1 MRFYGLSDREV
12 MSMPVRRFTSLYR
25 AMEQIALEEE
35 AQALSIHHNGKP
47 GDRMKEILS
56 KLRGKDVDV
65 GDMPVQAMVLMNTP
79 GISVEREPGYIEQL
93 RARQKA
99 SAERLKAEYYAERN
113 AKQSEQSITSS

>member
-1 MRFYGLSDREV
+1 
-12 MSMPVRRFTSLYR
+12 MPVRRFTALYG

-35 AQALSIHHNGKP
+35 AQAISVHHNSKP

-56 KLRGKDVDV
+56 KLRGKNVDV
-65 GDMPVQAMVLMNTP
+65 GDMPVQAMVLLGTP

-99 SAERLKAEYYAERN
+99 SAERLKAEWEAER
-113 AKQSEQSITSS
+113 AAARLAAATS